1 VGDFKTVRTVLTPPC
16 ASTVRRPARAAAESD
31 PDYTTRPEPGNT
43 LTALRALVQGA
54 DLGLAPSVGDCG
66 TATAGCEF

>member
-1 VGDFKTVRTVLTPPC
+1 M
-16 ASTVRRPARAAAESD
+16 PARFVIDRDDIIHAAESD
-31 PDYTTRPEPGNT
+31 PDYTTRPEPGDT

-66 TATAGCEF
+66 TATAGCDF